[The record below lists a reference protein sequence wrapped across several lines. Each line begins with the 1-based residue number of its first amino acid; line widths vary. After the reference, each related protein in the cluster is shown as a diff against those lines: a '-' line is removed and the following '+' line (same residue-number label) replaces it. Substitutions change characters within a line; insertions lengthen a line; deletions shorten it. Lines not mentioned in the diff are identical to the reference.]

1 MTKLFDCLVADLL
14 NNGGKYNPEVRAVSY
29 AILQE
34 KRRIMVQ
41 AEQTRTMAMIDM
53 APEIILDV
61 LAVELRTPA
70 YSEDFPIET
79 KRTLIRGTLTF
90 YKRLG
95 TPEAV
100 NWVIQAIFGN
110 GSIEEW
116 FDYDGDPHHFRVS
129 VNNDGT
135 FTSMDSLG
143 DFLRLVSSVKRLSSW
158 LDTITVETDLGT
170 AAVRI
175 GGLMATVTRLAVPEL
190 TDTFSFETTARLGGL
205 MAAIYRQP
213 LPELPDAFSFQQS
226 LHTGGRMATSQRIP
240 IPAVENDITL
250 THTGRIGVRGAV
262 TITVP
267 LPELS

>member
-1 MTKLFDCLVADLL
+1 MTKLYDCLAADLL
-14 NNGGKYNPEVRAVSY
+14 NNGGKYNPEARAVSY

-34 KRRIMVQ
+34 KRRIMDQ
-41 AEQTRTMAMIDM
+41 AQQTRTMAMIDTV
-53 APEIILDV
+53 PETILDV

-79 KRTLIRGTLTF
+79 KRTLIKGTLTF

-95 TPEAV
+95 TPAAV

-116 FDYDGDPHHFRVS
+116 FDYGGEPHHFRVS
-129 VNNDGT
+129 VSNDGT

-158 LDTITVETDLGT
+158 LDAITVETDLGT
-170 AAVRI
+170 AAVHI
-175 GGLMATVTRLAVPEL
+175 GGLMATVTRLAIPEL
-190 TDTFSFETTARLGGL
+190 PDVFSFESTTRLGVLMAAAYRHPLPEVPDTFSF
-205 MAAIYRQP
+205 QH
-213 LPELPDAFSFQQS
+213 S

-262 TITVP
+262 NITVP